1 MKTKL
6 NEAASE
12 YNENVAKSGVE
23 QDKNN
28 IQQEE
33 QQQPEQQQQDDEVSV
48 VEKS

>member
-6 NEAASE
+6 SEAASE
-12 YNENVAKSGVE
+12 YKENVAKSGVE

-28 IQQEE
+28 IQQ
-33 QQQPEQQQQDDEVSV
+33 QEQQQQDDGVSV